1 MTKTTCALVASAAV
15 LLGSCQRAG
24 LPVSPS
30 SISSLR
36 IEDLVTALTVNNS
49 QGASKPGS
57 APASS
62 GGPVITVTGNQTV
75 INGGTL
81 PVTISGAG
89 PFNVVYMY
97 VGARS
102 VGLANGSPGGVDGY
116 YEVHLPISQTSATL
130 LLAFSQTL
138 PLPQFQLF
146 FAVSNSSGP
155 VGPFTALDTT
165 AITVGTGDIQVSL
178 SWDVDSDVDLH
189 VVDPSGEEIYYGH
202 RQSASN
208 GSLDLDSN
216 AACDLDHK
224 RNENVTW
231 PTGRAPRGTYTVR
244 VDYWNSCRVAQTNYT
259 VRIINGSDAQ
269 IVTGSFSGAGD
280 EGGRGSGRLIG
291 TFTRQTGPA
300 AQSAGTLIEATGA
313 GTSLKGKAP
322 RGR

>member
-1 MTKTTCALVASAAV
+1 VSMTKTTFALVASAAV
-15 LLGSCQRAG
+15 FLGSCQRSG

-30 SISSLR
+30 SLSVLR
-36 IEDLVTALTVNNS
+36 VEDLVTGLTVNSS
-49 QGASKPGS
+49 QGASKPGL
-57 APASS
+57 APAST
-62 GGPVITVTGNQTV
+62 GGPAITVTGNQTV

-81 PVTISGAG
+81 PVTITGGG

-97 VGARS
+97 VSAKS
-102 VGLANGSPGGVDGY
+102 VGLANESPGGVDGF
-116 YEVHLPISQTSATL
+116 YEVHLPVSQTSATVL
-130 LLAFSQTL
+130 LSFSQTL
-138 PLPQFQLF
+138 ALPRFQLL

-155 VGPFTALDTT
+155 VGPFAALDTT

-189 VVDPSGEEIYYGH
+189 VVDPSGEEIYYAH

-208 GSLDLDSN
+208 GTLDLDSN

-244 VDYWNSCRVAQTNYT
+244 VDYWNNCQVAQTNYT

-269 IVTGSFSGAGD
+269 IVTGSFTGAGD

-300 AQSAGTLIEATGA
+300 PQSSSLIEATDL
-313 GTSLKGKAP
+313 GTSLKRKARP
-322 RGR
+322 